1 MKKRNPQISKQE
13 LEELSKNRANEI
25 TSKLAALHDPDQ
37 VVGGFFSEIKHMG
50 RRDVNG
56 AIGGSWSGGR
66 VNQLIEAARKQKANG
81 DTKMNVSLTSE

>member
-1 MKKRNPQISKQE
+1 
-13 LEELSKNRANEI
+13 
-25 TSKLAALHDPDQ
+25 
-37 VVGGFFSEIKHMG
+37 MG

-81 DTKMNVSLTSE
+81 DTKMNVSLTTK